1 MATDFLISFDD
12 LKAGNAAVK
21 RLVQAFTRAGATVA
35 SSDID
40 PKTKRTSG
48 VNYRQVLITFTDN
61 QKVLLG
67 VKTTGDI
74 FEVRVNGSALA
85 IKNQDNQVKAVGEIA
100 RALDA
105 GRAKFQ
111 AKMARTKAVLPKG
124 ITTAAP
130 KMEQRLQE
138 AETTLDAEIAAAQAR
153 VAELR
158 AELGEPV
165 MDSAASGNKPGFYV
179 RFKDNSDPAFL
190 GESLTAAKNKYDA
203 WANRG
208 AGRKLL
214 DKEYETKKNL
224 HWVERSHGIDADGN
238 ILWGNLDL
246 TDSMLDSVHTAAGET
261 FDGGEWDTLVAM
273 KQAAKVEDG
282 DVPSKSSRD
291 SLVER
296 GFVERG
302 DGMNWLT
309 DKGREVAAALDAA
322 GDVLDAAK
330 PTDLEEVFIRGE
342 KGKFYISRADRIADS
357 RFMPVRDKN
366 GKIIKGMEVHA
377 DNLHPTQEKADASSA
392 KIKKAWNMDSVD
404 VPLASFERPEVV
416 EAQAIAAR
424 LAAGDTLDAADLSH
438 ALATLHS
445 ALDVVE
451 TNHPINL
458 AEGDIAQADLEEKA
472 AESFRDAIKILEERK
487 PLAA

>member
-12 LKAGNAAVK
+12 LKAGSAAVK

-40 PKTKRTSG
+40 PKTRRTSG

-61 QKVLLG
+61 QKVVLG

-74 FEVRVNGSALA
+74 FEVRVNGAALA

-100 RALDA
+100 KALDA

-111 AKMARTKAVLPKG
+111 AKMARTKVALPKG

-138 AETTLDAEIAAAQAR
+138 AETTLDAEIAAVKAR
-153 VAELR
+153 ITDLR
-158 AELGEPV
+158 AELG
-165 MDSAASGNKPGFYV
+165 
-179 RFKDNSDPAFL
+179 DPA
-190 GESLTAAKNKYDA
+190 
-203 WANRG
+203 
-208 AGRKLL
+208 
-214 DKEYETKKNL
+214 
-224 HWVERSHGIDADGN
+224 
-238 ILWGNLDL
+238 
-246 TDSMLDSVHTAAGET
+246 LDSVHTAAGET
-261 FDGGEWDTLVAM
+261 FDGGEWDTLYQMSKAD
-273 KQAAKVEDG
+273 KLEDG
-282 DVPSKSSRD
+282 DIPAKDGRD
-291 SLVER
+291 NLVER

-309 DKGREVAAALDAA
+309 
-322 GDVLDAAK
+322 
-330 PTDLEEVFIRGE
+330 E
-342 KGKFYISRADRIADS
+342 KGKEVAKV
-357 RFMPVRDKN
+357 VREDILARRRERESN
-366 GKIIKGMEVHA
+366 
-377 DNLHPTQEKADASSA
+377 S
-392 KIKKAWNMDSVD
+392 MDSVD
-404 VPLASFERPEVV
+404 VPLATFERPEVI

-424 LAAGDTLDAADLSH
+424 LAAGDILDGADLSH
-438 ALATLHS
+438 ALATLHN

-451 TNHPINL
+451 TNYPINL
-458 AEGDIAQADLEEKA
+458 AEGDIAQADLEERA